1 MKMDDLSTKETLEK
15 LDKEEL
21 INLYILQSIRIKE
34 MTDICE
40 KVQNK
45 LDTEQEI
52 K

>member
-1 MKMDDLSTKETLEK
+1 MKMDDLSTKENLEK

-40 KVQNK
+40 KIRNK
-45 LDTEQEI
+45 LDIEQEI